1 MTDFAN
7 GLKICLLI
15 YSPTAFSAIPTTMIK
30 LFFPV
35 MASLFVFF
43 QM

>member
-1 MTDFAN
+1 MASRYVFQYT
-7 GLKICLLI
+7 
-15 YSPTAFSAIPTTMIK
+15 PQQFSSLIPTTMIK
-30 LFFPV
+30 LFFTV